1 MSDRVCEVFQL
12 LCDDS
17 DFIARLETS
26 IANIMKDNKVDQ
38 YDVPEFIFIITD
50 ALATV
55 PFKVN
60 SKDLPVLIKLLYNFM
75 VDKLNLIP
83 QDKRS
88 DFERLVDSALKLLML
103 QPVVSSKLNNL
114 LSKITS
120 CIPCCKPANTTN
132 TTNQPVQQKSSDAK
146 SDDPLPEIPASV
158 VQVVKEAEVVVQVVK
173 EAEAVVQVV
182 KEAEAVV
189 EAVKEAEAVVE
200 VVKEAEAVVETPVI
214 LESQ

>member
-17 DFIARLETS
+17 KFIARLETS

-60 SKDLPVLIKLLYNFM
+60 STDLPVLIKLLYNFM

-120 CIPCCKPANTTN
+120 CIPCCKSANATKQTSQL
-132 TTNQPVQQKSSDAK
+132 TQQKSSDAN
-146 SDDPLPEIPASV
+146 SDDSLPEIP
-158 VQVVKEAEVVVQVVK
+158 
-173 EAEAVVQVV
+173 
-182 KEAEAVV
+182 VV
-189 EAVKEAEAVVE
+189 EAAVEAAVE
-200 VVKEAEAVVETPVI
+200 VVKEAEVVETPVI